1 MMNIEKFSSL
11 MNNQASR
18 ENAYQA
24 FVCHYKEMFRT
35 TINIAFSNKIYRE
48 IDKESFFYNG
58 FQTFLI
64 KEVRSAYKVTDFD
77 SWVREIAQ
85 KKVKEA
91 RRETNKALAKSL
103 TEEGGVEKWMTAFSL
118 ILMEYKHIVDN
129 VIRKCFDDPKYAS
142 RYEEIGYV
150 LMSLFN
156 TYRIKSGANA
166 VNTIDNY
173 ENWLFRCLYNF
184 ANNKKYREEI
194 DTELGMGH
202 YDIQIVV
209 EKPNTYKDEM
219 DDGDDNDDNHSDNN
233 DLLFDIEDEITTIY
247 DGGRER
253 INKLLNI
260 MPNQRYAE
268 LIRMLIVEEW
278 TQEEVVEELQIP
290 PAQIYNLV
298 NRAMVQL
305 VTVAL
310 PEIQR
315 KCRKLFKL
323 YGSRIEDEEKRHLLA
338 DFFAGKTIE
347 QLSVKYR
354 MTYRAVSS
362 ELAITYRELLK
373 IIKRDPLIFEKDD
386 KEDYNY

>member
-1 MMNIEKFSSL
+1 MNIEKFSSL

-18 ENAYQA
+18 ESAYQA
-24 FVCHYKEMFRT
+24 FVGHYKEMFRT
-35 TINIAFSNKIYRE
+35 TIGIVFSNRIYKE
-48 IDKESFFYNG
+48 IDKESFFYND
-58 FQTFLI
+58 FQTFLV
-64 KEVRSAYKVTDFD
+64 KEVRNAHKISDFD
-77 SWVREIAQ
+77 SWVREVAQ
-85 KKVKEA
+85 KKAKEA
-91 RRETNKALAKSL
+91 RRETNKTLAKSL

-118 ILMEYKHIVDN
+118 ILTEYKHIVDN
-129 VIRKCFDDPKYAS
+129 VIRKCFDDTKYAT

-156 TYRIKSGANA
+156 TYRIKGGATA
-166 VNTIDNY
+166 VNKIENF
-173 ENWLFRCLYNF
+173 ENWLFRCLCNF
-184 ANNKKYREEI
+184 ANNKKNRDEI
-194 DTELGMGH
+194 DAELGMGH
-202 YDIQIVV
+202 YDIQITV
-209 EKPNTYKDEM
+209 EKPRHSEGQDEE
-219 DDGDDNDDNHSDNN
+219 NDDQNNN
-233 DLLFDIEDEITTIY
+233 DDLQFDIQDEITTIY

-253 INKLLNI
+253 IDKLLKL

-278 TQEEVVEELQIP
+278 TQEEVIEELQIP

-310 PEIQR
+310 PDIQKR
-315 KCRKLFKL
+315 CRKIFKL
-323 YGSRIEDEEKRHLLA
+323 YGNRVEDVEKRAMLA

-347 QLSVKYR
+347 QLSLKYK

-373 IIKRDPLIFEKDD
+373 SIKRDPLIFEKDD

>member
-11 MNNQASR
+11 MNNEASR
-18 ENAYQA
+18 ESAYQA
-24 FVCHYKEMFRT
+24 FVGHYKEMFRT
-35 TINIAFSNKIYRE
+35 TIGIAFSNKIYRE
-48 IDKESFFYNG
+48 IDKETFFYNG
-58 FQTFLI
+58 FQTFLV
-64 KEVRSAYKVTDFD
+64 KEVKSARKITDFD

-85 KKVKEA
+85 KKAKEA
-91 RRETNKALAKSL
+91 RKETNKALAKSL

-118 ILMEYKHIVDN
+118 ILTEYKHVVDN
-129 VIRKCFDDPKYAS
+129 VIKKCFDDPKYAG

-156 TYRIKSGANA
+156 TYRIKSGASA
-166 VNTIDNY
+166 VNTIDNF
-173 ENWLFRCLYNF
+173 ENWLFFCLRNF
-184 ANNKKYREEI
+184 ANNKKYREDI
-194 DTELGMGH
+194 DAELGMGH
-202 YDIQIVV
+202 YDIQLVV
-209 EKPNTYKDEM
+209 EKPSST
-219 DDGDDNDDNHSDNN
+219 HSDEQGEDDDQKDGS
-233 DLLFDIEDEITTIY
+233 DLLFDIQDEITTIY

-253 INKLLNI
+253 INKLLNL
-260 MPNQRYAE
+260 MPNQRYSE
-268 LIRMLIVEEW
+268 LIRLLIVEEW

-323 YGSRIEDEEKRHLLA
+323 YGFRIEEEEKRLMLS

-347 QLSVKYR
+347 QLSIKYR

-373 IIKRDPLIFEKDD
+373 IIKRDPLTFNKDD

>member
-1 MMNIEKFSSL
+1 MNIEKFSSL

-18 ENAYQA
+18 ESAYQA
-24 FVCHYKEMFRT
+24 FVDHYKEMFRT
-35 TINIAFSNKIYRE
+35 TIGIVFSNRIYKE
-48 IDKESFFYNG
+48 IDKENFFYND
-58 FQTFLI
+58 FQTFLV
-64 KEVRSAYKVTDFD
+64 KEVRNAHKISDFD

-85 KKVKEA
+85 KKAKDA
-91 RRETNKALAKSL
+91 RRETNKTLAKSL

-118 ILMEYKHIVDN
+118 ILTEYKHIVDN
-129 VIRKCFDDPKYAS
+129 VIRKCFDDTKYVT

-156 TYRIKSGANA
+156 TYRIKGGATA
-166 VNTIDNY
+166 VNKIENF
-173 ENWLFRCLYNF
+173 ENWLFRCLCNF
-184 ANNKKYREEI
+184 ANNKKNRDEI
-194 DTELGMGH
+194 DAELGMGH
-202 YDIQIVV
+202 YDIQITV
-209 EKPNTYKDEM
+209 EKPRHSEGQDEE
-219 DDGDDNDDNHSDNN
+219 NDDQNNN
-233 DLLFDIEDEITTIY
+233 DDLQFDIQDEITTIY

-253 INKLLNI
+253 IDKLLKL

-278 TQEEVVEELQIP
+278 TQEEVIEELPIP

-310 PEIQR
+310 PDIQKR
-315 KCRKLFKL
+315 CRKIFKL
-323 YGSRIEDEEKRHLLA
+323 YGNRVEDVEKRAMLA

-347 QLSVKYR
+347 QLSLKYK

-373 IIKRDPLIFEKDD
+373 SIKRDPLIFEKDD